1 MHAGMVRKRK
11 RYSSISVAML
21 SSRHVSRASGLASL
35 RVLLDT
41 VRSRFMLKM
50 ADAVLTWDLRVS
62 RKPGPISR
70 ATTNYK
76 RIHAIVR
83 AVNAVEPAIVTWA
96 EGRMH
101 RDGFLPV
108 AVGAEVLDFGS
119 AATVYRIRPQEGF
132 SRDMVMKV
140 LRASLGRPIATLTAQ
155 AAALSECREFVRDW
169 YLDTGALVPVD
180 YLVLQ
185 SPLLGRAAVAG
196 LQPYVGGEQ
205 WDFFDLAEEGSLQ
218 SMLAEHADFRSQ
230 FKLFVERTAELLQS
244 QDCCLD
250 LIGWRNLLVVNEDGR
265 PALKVIDYGIFNLEL
280 DRKRRPDRARA
291 ALARVECL
299 MSQYALAFGGPP
311 QVDPAEWSD
320 DPPAE
325 LSTVVGGN

>member
-1 MHAGMVRKRK
+1 MHAGIVRKRK
-11 RYSSISVAML
+11 RYSSIPVAML
-21 SSRHVSRASGLASL
+21 SSRHVNRASGLASF

-62 RKPGPISR
+62 RRPGPISR

-76 RIHAIVR
+76 RIHAVVR
-83 AVNAVEPAIVTWA
+83 AVNAVGPAVVTWA
-96 EGRMH
+96 EGCLH
-101 RDGFLPV
+101 RDGLLPF

-119 AATVYRIRPQEGF
+119 AATVYRIRRQEGF
-132 SRDMVMKV
+132 PRDMVMKV
-140 LRASLGRPIATLTAQ
+140 LRASLGRPTAIATAQ
-155 AAALSECREFVRDW
+155 AAALNECREFVLDW
-169 YLDTGALVPVD
+169 YLDTGVLVPVN
-180 YLVLQ
+180 YLVLH

-205 WDFFDLAEEGSLQ
+205 WDFFDLAEDGRLQ

-230 FKLFVERTAELLQS
+230 FKLFVERTAELLQA

-250 LIGWRNLLVVNEDGR
+250 LIGWRNLLVVKEGGR

-280 DRKRRPDRARA
+280 DRKRRPDRART
-291 ALARVECL
+291 ALARVDCL

-311 QVDPAEWSD
+311 KVNPADRSD
-320 DPPAE
+320 DVRAE
-325 LSTVVGGN
+325 LSTAAGGN